1 MFCLNN
7 YNIYVMTAHNSLYI
21 KVRINRRIVYF
32 INDISDSK
40 SYTAYEQNSR
50 ALTVS

>member
-32 INDISDSK
+32 GYIIIQQQ
-40 SYTAYEQNSR
+40 YQ
-50 ALTVS
+50 